1 MGNFNFNIVAQE
13 LVLTL
18 EALKSNAEHK
28 GWNKIIQS
36 EWNDY
41 VATIKRNCGGIES
54 DKIYANITNIVDDWA
69 INGTYKKIRP
79 TYTGNRKKVV
89 MEKDTYLVL
98 IEIVY
103 DYISRKEKIGTS
115 SVYIED
121 FVKWIEK
128 QDGNDIRV
136 SPLKI
141 AYSLYYKTRDLSKEK
156 YLSLLDDELDKL
168 FVSVV
173 DLSKTINIE
182 MFEYLK
188 KLVQSKGK
196 NVYFSKNTEGGK
208 KRYAFFVNSKKDVM
222 VNITPLIA
230 KKSINYYEAQES
242 ETPVEIFTSFCWEF
256 FACSYQCNL
265 TCIDILTMI
274 SYESMHTSQNLIEMY
289 KEGADNE

>member
-54 DKIYANITNIVDDWA
+54 DKIYANIANIVDDWA
-69 INGTYKKIRP
+69 INGRYKKIRP
-79 TYTGNRKKVV
+79 IYTGNRKNVV
-89 MEKDTYLVL
+89 MERDTYLIL
-98 IEIVY
+98 IEGMY
-103 DYISRKEKIGTS
+103 DYISRREKIGTS
-115 SVYIED
+115 SVYVED
-121 FVKWIEK
+121 FIKWIEK
-128 QDGNDIRV
+128 QDEIDIRV

-141 AYSLYYKTRDLSKEK
+141 AYSLYYKTRDLPKEE

-222 VNITPLIA
+222 VNITPLIT
-230 KKSINYYEAQES
+230 KKNINYYEAQEG
-242 ETPVEIFTSFCWEF
+242 ETPMEIFTSFCWEF